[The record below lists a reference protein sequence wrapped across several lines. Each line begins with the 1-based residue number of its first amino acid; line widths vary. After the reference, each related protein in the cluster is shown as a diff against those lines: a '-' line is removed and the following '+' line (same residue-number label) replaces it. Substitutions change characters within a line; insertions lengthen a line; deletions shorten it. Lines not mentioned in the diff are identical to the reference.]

1 MNRKGYLTINSQTAV
16 NGEKSDHPMYGW
28 GGPGGRVYQKAYV
41 EFFVSPDNLLH
52 ALRTL
57 SQYPNLSVYFV
68 NSAGETTVEGD
79 CRSRK
84 ISENGVPIKS
94 ADHENSNGIASSFST
109 SAAPIHS
116 STSIHNNSKSIN
128 KAIGSRSD
136 DGELLPEKKTVTA
149 LTWGV
154 FPDKEVL
161 QPTVFD
167 PFTFLVWSKEAFDL
181 WTRAWAS
188 IYDDESESCA
198 LLYDIYES
206 YFLVAVIDNDYID
219 SNLFAVFD
227 SIIMSKG

>member
-1 MNRKGYLTINSQTAV
+1 MISSPLAVMNRKGYLTINSQPAV
-16 NGEKSDHPMYGW
+16 NGEKSDHPLYGW

-41 EFFVSPDNLLH
+41 EFFASPDHLLH

-68 NSAGETTVEGD
+68 NSAGETTVAGD
-79 CRSRK
+79 CRSRPA
-84 ISENGVPIKS
+84 STNGTTGKE
-94 ADHENSNGIASSFST
+94 AESSKNATVT
-109 SAAPIHS
+109 S
-116 STSIHNNSKSIN
+116 SIHNSKTIN
-128 KAIGSRSD
+128 KAMGSMSD

-188 IYDDESESCA
+188 IYDDESESSA
-198 LLYDIYES
+198 LLYDIYET

-219 SNLFAVFD
+219 TNLFTVFD
-227 SIIMSKG
+227 SIVESK